1 MENQIIK
8 GSGVSSSLRATSS
21 SDNRNQIV
29 VAKPTTYLMA
39 KRSLDVVGA
48 FVGLILLAPV
58 FFIVAILVKCTSE
71 GPILFCQKRWGQGGS
86 TFTCYKFRTMVTNAE
101 EILKKNP
108 EMMKAFEKDFKIN
121 NDPRIT
127 SIGNFLRRSSLDE
140 IPQLFNVFRGD
151 MSLIG
156 PRPKLTPE
164 LEKYHIYGPKVLSVK
179 PGLSGLWQIS
189 GRSET
194 SYDERIALDV
204 EYVDRCSLLLDLKL
218 ICQTV
223 IIVIAKRGAV

>member
-8 GSGVSSSLRATSS
+8 GSGVSSSLRAASS
-21 SDNRNQIV
+21 SDNRNQVV

-58 FFIVAILVKCTSE
+58 FFIVAILVKCTSK
-71 GPILFCQKRWGQGGS
+71 GPMLFRQKRLGLGGEL
-86 TFTCYKFRTMVTNAE
+86 FFCYKFRTMIINAE
-101 EILKKNP
+101 EVLKNNP
-108 EMMKAFEKDFKIN
+108 ELMRAYEKDFKIK

-127 SIGNFLRRSSLDE
+127 PIGNFLRKSSLDE
-140 IPQLFNVFRGD
+140 IPQLFNVLRGE

-156 PRPKLTPE
+156 PRPIVPRE
-164 LEKYHIYGPKVLSVK
+164 IEKYHIYGDKVLSVK
-179 PGLSGLWQIS
+179 PGLSGLWQAS

-194 SYDERIALDV
+194 SYDERIALDL
-204 EYVDRCSLLLDLKL
+204 EYVDRCDMLFDLKL
-218 ICQTV
+218 ICQT
-223 IIVIAKRGAV
+223 IVIVITKRGAM